1 MLLKKSALAFAF
13 TLMAG
18 ASAYA
23 MDCPSGFEM
32 KNGFCMVAPKSAAP
46 MKMSGMVMEAPVSK
60 DVTPVP
66 CPTGFEMKSGFCMV
80 APKPLAGST
89 TPINIYS
96 GIGAD
101 NLNPALTNVPQRVY
115 VPNHSSNTVSVI
127 DQATMKVIDTFKVGL
142 GPQHIIPSWDLKTL
156 WVANNASNT
165 PRGAMTPIDPLTSK
179 PGAVMEVDDPYNM
192 YFMPDGS
199 EAVIVDEAYK
209 RLDIR
214 DPHTMKL
221 ITEIPTPDCHGINH
235 ADFSADYSFAIFTCE
250 FRGGALVKVDLK
262 NRKVLGMLELSKK
275 GMPQDVRLSPDGS
288 VFYVSDM
295 MNNGVFLIDAATFT
309 EAGFIPTGI
318 GAHGLNVSRDGK
330 SLYVAN
336 RGSTAIPAPSKG
348 PGSISVIDFAT
359 RKVVANWPIEGGG
372 SPDMGNLSVDG
383 KVLWLSGRFDN
394 VVYAIDTTSGT
405 MTKIKVGQEPHGL
418 TVWPQP
424 GNFSLGHTGN
434 MR

>member
-1 MLLKKSALAFAF
+1 MLLNKFALGLA
-13 TLMAG
+13 LSMMMC

-23 MDCPSGFEM
+23 MD
-32 KNGFCMVAPKSAAP
+32 
-46 MKMSGMVMEAPVSK
+46 
-60 DVTPVP
+60 

-80 APKPLAGST
+80 APKAETPMKMSGMVMDAPTSQAPCPTGFEMKNGFCMIATKPLAGST
-89 TPINIYS
+89 APMNIYS
-96 GIGAD
+96 GIGTD
-101 NLNPALTNVPQRVY
+101 NLNSALASVPQRVY

-127 DQATMKVIDTFKVGL
+127 DQVTMKVIDTFKVGL

-165 PRGAMTPIDPLTSK
+165 PRGAMTPIDPVTSK
-179 PGAVMEVDDPYNM
+179 PGLSMEVDDPYNM

-199 EAVIVDEAYK
+199 EAIIVDEAYK

-221 ITEIPTPDCHGINH
+221 IAEIPTPDCHGINH
-235 ADFSADYSFAIFTCE
+235 ADFTADYSFAIFTCE

-295 MNNGVFLIDAATFT
+295 MNNGVFLIDAVTFT
-309 EAGFIPTGI
+309 EVGFIPTGV

-336 RGSTAIPAPSKG
+336 RGSMEIPAPMKG
-348 PGSISVIDFAT
+348 PGSVSVIDFAT

-372 SPDMGNLSVDG
+372 SPDMGNLSIDG

-394 VVYAIDTTSGT
+394 VVYAIDTTSGAV
-405 MTKIKVGQEPHGL
+405 TKIKVGQEPHGL

>member
-1 MLLKKSALAFAF
+1 MHLNNFALVLALSMMSF
-13 TLMAG
+13 

-23 MDCPSGFEM
+23 TDCPGGFEIKSGFCMVEPKAETTAPINMSGMVMDNASASPACPSGFEM
-32 KNGFCMVAPKSAAP
+32 RSGFCIVAPKA
-46 MKMSGMVMEAPVSK
+46 
-60 DVTPVP
+60 
-66 CPTGFEMKSGFCMV
+66 
-80 APKPLAGST
+80 LAGSVP
-89 TPINIYS
+89 PINIYS
-96 GIGAD
+96 EIGAD
-101 NLNPALTNVPQRVY
+101 HLNPALADVPQRVY

-127 DQATMKVIDTFKVGL
+127 DQATMKVIDTFSVGL

-165 PRGAMTPIDPLTSK
+165 THGAMTPIDPVTSK
-179 PGAVMEVDDPYNM
+179 PGSSMEVDDPYNM
-192 YFMPDGS
+192 YFLPDGS
-199 EAVIVDEAYK
+199 QAIIVDEAYK

-221 ITEIPTPDCHGINH
+221 IAEIPTPNCHGINH
-235 ADFSADYSFAIFTCE
+235 ADYSADYIYAIFTCE
-250 FRGGALVKVDLK
+250 FNGGALTKVDLK
-262 NRKVLGMLELSKK
+262 NQKVLGTLELSKT

-295 MNNGVFLIDAATFT
+295 MNNGVFLIDGASFT
-309 EAGFIPTGI
+309 EVGFIPTGI

-336 RGSTAIPAPSKG
+336 RGTLDMPGAPKG
-348 PGSISVIDFAT
+348 PGSVSVIDFAT

-383 KVLWLSGRFDN
+383 KTLWLSGRFDD
-394 VVYAIDTTSGT
+394 VVYAFDTSSGAV
-405 MTKIKVGQEPHGL
+405 TKIKVGQEPHGL

-424 GNFSLGHTGN
+424 GRFSLGHTGN